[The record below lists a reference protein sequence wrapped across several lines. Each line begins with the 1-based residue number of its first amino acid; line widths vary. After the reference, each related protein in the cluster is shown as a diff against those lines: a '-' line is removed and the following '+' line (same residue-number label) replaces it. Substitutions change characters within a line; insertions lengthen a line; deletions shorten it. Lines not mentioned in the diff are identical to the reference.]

1 MHQHPASATRRR
13 PARAGGGTGGRRRVP
28 GRRARVRDG
37 AAAAPGGRPRAAA
50 RRVPAAQPAAPP
62 SARHGDRG
70 AVLVEFA
77 GIFPY
82 VLLMLAVIWQCIL
95 IGYTFSL
102 AGNAADQAARAG
114 AAARGGAAGACAEAA
129 ARHVPGAWS
138 VSASCG
144 PQGDI
149 YRAEVTLRV
158 PALFPGLLDLPFD
171 VPGRAGAAAE
181 G

>member
-1 MHQHPASATRRR
+1 MERRPRPAATRR
-13 PARAGGGTGGRRRVP
+13 PARAGGWGGSE
-28 GRRARVRDG
+28 RDG
-37 AAAAPGGRPRAAA
+37 RAGPAGPPPGHRTTARCAPR
-50 RRVPAAQPAAPP
+50 
-62 SARHGDRG
+62 GDRG

-129 ARHVPGAWS
+129 ARHVPDAWS
-138 VSASCG
+138 VNASCG
-144 PQGDI
+144 QQGDI

-158 PALFPGLLDLPFD
+158 PALFPGVLDMPFD

>member
-1 MHQHPASATRRR
+1 M
-13 PARAGGGTGGRRRVP
+13 PARGS
-28 GRRARVRDG
+28 RARDG
-37 AAAAPGGRPRAAA
+37 AAAAAPGAGPCEAARRGPAAQPTGPPAAA
-50 RRVPAAQPAAPP
+50 RR
-62 SARHGDRG
+62 GDRG

-82 VLLMLAVIWQCIL
+82 VLLMLAVIWQCVL

-129 ARHVPGAWS
+129 ARHVPDAWS

-144 PQGDI
+144 VQGDI
-149 YRAEVTLRV
+149 YRADVTLRV